1 MRNRWVGLLLILT
14 IFILLPI
21 LIIGVKLFT
30 PFGETFRHLV
40 DTVLKR
46 YLFNTLVLTSMV
58 SLITITIGTTLS
70 WFITRYDF
78 RGQRFFEVSLALPL
92 VIPPYIMGFTYSEI
106 FDYTGPIQ
114 SFLRNSMKLSQ
125 DMIPNMDILNMQG
138 VIWIISLSFYPYVYL
153 MVKSSMK
160 RQSMGVIEMGA
171 LYGYSPFKIFWKL
184 ILPLSRPAI
193 VAGVSLVIMETLNDY
208 GTVKYFGVDTFS
220 TGIFRTWFSIGDKD
234 ASVHL
239 ASFLL
244 LFVLIIL
251 IVEKVSRRSA
261 RYDFSSLS
269 YSPMVKIKLRGYRE
283 VLVILFNILV
293 LSAGFFIPVLQN
305 LIWLWETRVR
315 MFSVK
320 VFSTL
325 GNTLLISFSS
335 VVVIMLL
342 ALFLSYTYR
351 LFTTRSIY
359 LLNRVATIGYAIPGA
374 IIALGV
380 MIIFTTVDKGIIGVF
395 KTLFSFN
402 PGLIF
407 TQSLLMLLFALTV
420 RFVTVGYNSIDA
432 GFSKIPQSI
441 NEASRSLGYTPLKT
455 LVKVELPLLISA
467 IISGGTL
474 VFMELIKE
482 LPLSLILRPFNF
494 ETLATKAYEYATD
507 EMVRESSF
515 FSIMIILLGV
525 ISLIIINSLP
535 KLIRKKTNG

>member
-1 MRNRWVGLLLILT
+1 MRNRWVQLLT
-14 IFILLPI
+14 IVTALIVLPI

-30 PFGETFRHLV
+30 PMGDTFRHLIE
-40 DTVLKR
+40 TVLFR
-46 YLFNTLVLTSMV
+46 YLSNTMVLTV
-58 SLITITIGTTLS
+58 SVSIITIILGTTLS

-78 RGQRFFEVSLALPL
+78 RGRGFFEVSQALPL
-92 VIPPYIMGFTYSEI
+92 VIPPYIMGFTYSAI

-114 SFLRNSMKLSQ
+114 SFLRNNLTIPQ
-125 DMIPNMDILNMQG
+125 ENIPNMDILNIEG
-138 VIWIISLSFYPYVYL
+138 VITVISLSFYPYVYL

-171 LYGYSPFKIFWKL
+171 LYGYSPLKIFWKL

-208 GTVKYFGVDTFS
+208 GTVKYFGIDTFS

-239 ASFLL
+239 ASILL
-244 LFVLIIL
+244 LFVLITLIL
-251 IVEKVSRRSA
+251 ERVSRKSA

-269 YSPMVKIKLRGYRE
+269 YTPIERVKLTGFKE
-283 VLVILFNILV
+283 VFVILFNLFV

-305 LIWLWETRVR
+305 LIWLWQTRVK
-315 MFSVK
+315 MFNLK
-320 VFSTL
+320 IFNAL
-325 GNTLLISFSS
+325 GNTLFISFSS
-335 VVVIMLL
+335 VIVIMVL
-342 ALFLSYTYR
+342 AIFLSYTYR
-351 LFTTRSIY
+351 MYTKKSIFI
-359 LLNRVATIGYAIPGA
+359 LNRVSTIGYAIPGA

-380 MIIFTTVDKGIIGVF
+380 MIIFTTVDKQIITLF

-407 TQSLLMLLFALTV
+407 TQSILMLLFALTI
-420 RFVTVGYNSIDA
+420 RFLTVGFNSVDA
-432 GFSKIPQSI
+432 GFSKIPHSI
-441 NEASRSLGYTPLKT
+441 HEASRSLGYSPIKT
-455 LVKVELPLLISA
+455 LIKVEFPLLLSA
-467 IISGGTL
+467 VISGGTL

-507 EMVRESSF
+507 EMVRESSL
-515 FSIMIILLGV
+515 FSVLIIILGV
-525 ISLIIINSLP
+525 ISLLIINKIP
-535 KLIRKKTNG
+535 QMIRRKNG